1 MSENTANTPELPLE
15 EQAQK
20 IHEMFQAGR
29 DAAAAKAT
37 IGTRF
42 AIPRAG
48 LAAVD
53 TILYRPVQKP
63 AAAMPV
69 FFNLHG
75 GGWVGGDAT
84 LMESFCQLLA
94 DRLGALVVNVNYKK
108 ADVQPLPYPQE
119 ELRDAVLYIAAHAD
133 EYGIDPARMAVG
145 GHSAGAHIATGGAM
159 LLRQAGFALA
169 AQLLVYPATDMT
181 WLNENPDELYAC
193 IARWMFANGGQDEC
207 WASPLH
213 AADADLQGLAP
224 VIGIVCGQD
233 SLRPS
238 GLAYFEKLTALGVP
252 VQYKEYPEAQHGFL
266 EVNRLEYPADER
278 QTPDQAAMARDAE
291 EWIVAKLGELF
302 A

>member
-1 MSENTANTPELPLE
+1 MAELNFEKMQQLHAE
-15 EQAQK
+15 
-20 IHEMFQAGR
+20 FQAGR
-29 DAAAAKAT
+29 DAAAAKPT
-37 IGTRF
+37 VGTRF
-42 AIPRAG
+42 AIPRQG
-48 LAAVD
+48 KLAVD
-53 TILYRPVQKP
+53 AILYRPAQNKNT
-63 AAAMPV
+63 AMPV

-94 DRLGALVVNVNYKK
+94 DRLGALVVNLNYKK
-108 ADVQPLPYPQE
+108 ADAQPLPYPQQ
-119 ELRDAVLYIAAHAD
+119 ELADAVLYFAD
-133 EYGIDPARMAVG
+133 RAEEYGIDPARMAVG

-238 GLAYFEKLTALGVP
+238 GLAYFDRLAALGVP
-252 VQYKEYPEAQHGFL
+252 VIVKEYPTAQHGFL
-266 EVNRLEYPADER
+266 EVNRPDYPADER
-278 QTPDQAAMARDAE
+278 QTPAQAALARDAE
-291 EWIVAKLGELF
+291 EWIVQELGKVFEK
-302 A
+302 